1 MDYTPINEYLNF
13 LWSQLQYDWSV
24 FSNPWILYTIIPAAF
39 YLIFFL
45 AKWYVLLAPITVPI
59 SIARMNANEDNT
71 RNNIKDELSSRLK

>member
-24 FSNPWILYTIIPAAF
+24 FSNPWILYTVIPAVL

-71 RNNIKDELSSRLK
+71 RNNIRDELSDRLK

>member
-13 LWSQLQYDWSV
+13 LWLQLQYDWSV
-24 FSNPWILYTIIPAAF
+24 FSNPWILYTVIPAIL

-71 RNNIKDELSSRLK
+71 RNNIRDELSDRLK